1 MRADAQTA
9 LDGLAPASTWRATAL
24 LLEGISFLLD
34 AQPDRADAI
43 LARAVD
49 VAVQDRAMPAAV
61 TALGERAV
69 VAIGASDWDQAGAL
83 VDAPL
88 GSCGRAGW
96 RTIPTP
102 P

>member
-1 MRADAQTA
+1 
-9 LDGLAPASTWRATAL
+9 
-24 LLEGISFLLD
+24 
-34 AQPDRADAI
+34 
-43 LARAVD
+43 
-49 VAVQDRAMPAAV
+49 MPAAV